1 MTAQVQ
7 HLFVEVFP
15 IETIPHL
22 QAYLVQMS
30 DGSTP
35 KFGSKL
41 AYRLRHKLP
50 GCWVWADGR
59 MLTDTP
65 PEPMKLLM
73 ALDAI
78 KEEQPKTYGKLALLE
93 EDYAW
98 QPTPEIIARF
108 VIRGPLNALGNTI
121 GQALASTGARVGNA
135 RTERE
140 SQASA
145 WVVNGEPAVSFS
157 IVSHLIYATDLYTY
171 ALGVEKT
178 SELVGLRVAEMSST
192 MQGEIVKVVGAVNDH
207 RERLLKLSQRET
219 MRERLRASPA
229 DDLVVRVKS
238 GQNEYD
244 YVASALHV
252 MIGVDNAQDFGI
264 NPQQAAKALRL
275 KPAQRAQII
284 RQIADI
290 AKRAQLVRNAYS
302 TQNAPDHFTTSTP
315 GIEIMLGGKRTR
327 PYDVER
333 LPQDLKTSGPFWE
346 QERFKQE
353 PIRVAIINTL
363 TEATAD
369 FLEAMQR
376 SIEKDFGFRVEI
388 VRERRVK
395 VISRANIE
403 SAVRALHKEAF
414 DVLLVFLE
422 NQSGEDAEDAV
433 GDRLIK
439 AQTVGRGIPCLVVH
453 EATLHRPDAMPHLI
467 TGIYARAG
475 NIPYLLAEPLGYA
488 DFVVGL
494 DVFRQQKKSG
504 EILTCAARVYRKDGA
519 FLGSQIVSTPLAPEQ
534 EVSYDALATLFP
546 KTMFGKKRVLI
557 HNDGR
562 FRREFLNILNQWGD
576 EISATLYPVEINR
589 RGVPRLYALAN
600 GKVDSPP
607 YGATFRLNDHEAF
620 VVVSVSPEDATPQ
633 PLHIRAEPPLTIEQA
648 IHSVVAFTTL
658 HYGAFMTPKLPV
670 TIHNADYLRESFL
683 RGITPEKLEGN
694 LPYWL

>member
-1 MTAQVQ
+1 MATQVQ

-15 IETIPHL
+15 IETVPDL
-22 QAYLVQMS
+22 RAYQIQMS
-30 DGSTP
+30 DGSAP

-41 AYRLRHKLP
+41 AYRLRQKLD

-73 ALDAI
+73 AIDAI
-78 KEEQPKTYGKLALLE
+78 KEEQPKTYGKLSLLE

-98 QPTPEIIARF
+98 QPTPEIVARF
-108 VIRGPLNALGNTI
+108 VIRGPLNALGDTI
-121 GQALASTGARVGNA
+121 VQALSSANARVGNA
-135 RTERE
+135 QVQRE
-140 SQASA
+140 SLASA

-171 ALGVEKT
+171 ALGVEKPN
-178 SELVGLRVAEMSST
+178 ELVGLRVTDMTST
-192 MQGEIVKVVGAVNDH
+192 MQGEIIKVVGRVSDH
-207 RERLLKLSQRET
+207 RERLLKLTQRET
-219 MRERLRASPA
+219 MRQLLRAAPG
-229 DDLVVRVKS
+229 DDLVVKVKS

-244 YVASALHV
+244 YVASALNV
-252 MIGVDNAQDFGI
+252 MIGMDNAQDFGVS
-264 NPQQAAKALRL
+264 PQQAAKTLRL

-284 RQIADI
+284 KQIADI
-290 AKRAQLVRNAYS
+290 GKRAQLIRNAYS
-302 TQNAPDHFTTSTP
+302 TQNAPDLFTTSAP
-315 GIEIMLGGKRTR
+315 KIEIMLGNKRTR

-333 LPQDLKTSGPFWE
+333 LPQDLKANGPYW
-346 QERFKQE
+346 QCERFNEE
-353 PIRVAIINTL
+353 PVRVAIINTL
-363 TEATAD
+363 TEATGD

-376 SIEKDFGFRVEI
+376 SIERDFGFQMDI

-395 VISRANIE
+395 VISRPNIE
-403 SAVRALHKEAF
+403 SAVRALQKETF

-422 NQSGEDAEDAV
+422 NQSGDEGEDAV

-439 AQTVGRGIPCLVVH
+439 SQTVGRGIPCLVVH

-475 NIPYLLAEPLGYA
+475 NIPYLLSEPLTYA

-494 DVFRQQKKSG
+494 DMFREQKKNG

-519 FLGSQIVSTPLAPEQ
+519 LLHSQIVSAPLAAGE
-534 EVSYDALATLFP
+534 EVPYDVLATLFP
-546 KTMFGKKRVLI
+546 QKTFGKKRVLI
-557 HNDGR
+557 HNNGR
-562 FRREFLNILNQWGD
+562 FRREFLNILKLWGE
-576 EISATLYPVEINR
+576 EIGATLHPVEITR

-607 YGATFRLNDHEAF
+607 FGATFRLSDQEAL
-620 VVVSVSPEDATPQ
+620 VILSVSPEDATPQ
-633 PLHIRAEPPLTIEQA
+633 PLHIRSEEPLAIEQA
-648 IHSVVAFTTL
+648 IHSVMAFTML
-658 HYGAFMTPKLPV
+658 HYGAFKTPKLPV

>member
-15 IETIPHL
+15 VETSPYL
-22 QAYLVQMS
+22 QAHNVQLS
-30 DGSTP
+30 DGSAP

-41 AYRLRHKLP
+41 AYRLRQKLA
-50 GCWVWADGR
+50 GCWVWADNR

-73 ALDAI
+73 ALDTI
-78 KEEQPKTYGKLALLE
+78 KEEQPKTYGKLTLLE

-108 VIRGPLNALGNTI
+108 VIRGPLNALGETI
-121 GQALASTGARVGNA
+121 GQALASTSARVGNA
-135 RTERE
+135 RIERE
-140 SQASA
+140 SQAST

-171 ALGVEKT
+171 ALGIEKT
-178 SELVGLRVAEMSST
+178 SELVGLRVADMSST
-192 MQGEIVKVVGAVNDH
+192 MQGEIVKVVGGVNDH
-207 RERLLKLSQRET
+207 RERLLKLTQRET
-219 MRERLRASPA
+219 MRELLRAAPA
-229 DDLVVRVKS
+229 DDVVVKVKS

-244 YVASALHV
+244 YVASTLHV
-252 MIGVDNAQDFGI
+252 MIGIDNAQDFGI
-264 NPQQAAKALRL
+264 SPQQAAKVLRL

-290 AKRAQLVRNAYS
+290 AKRTQLVRNAYS
-302 TQNAPDHFTTSTP
+302 TQNAPELFTTSAP
-315 GIEIMLGGKRTR
+315 QIEIMLGSQRTR

-333 LPQDLKTSGPFWE
+333 LPQDLKANGPFWE
-346 QERFKQE
+346 HERFKQE
-353 PIRVAIINTL
+353 PIRVAILNTL
-363 TEATAD
+363 TQMTAD

-376 SIEKDFGFRVEI
+376 SIEKDFHFRMEI
-388 VRERRVK
+388 VRERKVK

-403 SAVRALHKEAF
+403 SAVRALQKETF

-422 NQSGEDAEDAV
+422 NQSDEDAEDAV
-433 GDRLIK
+433 GDRLVK

-453 EATLHRPDAMPHLI
+453 EATLHSPDAMPHLI

-475 NIPYLLAEPLGYA
+475 NLPYLLAEPLSYV

-494 DVFRQQKKSG
+494 DMFREQKKSG
-504 EILTCAARVYRKDGA
+504 EALTCAARIYRKDGA
-519 FLGSQIVSTPLAPEQ
+519 LLVSQIVSAPLAPE
-534 EVSYDALATLFP
+534 EEIPYDALTSLFP
-546 KTMFGKKRVLI
+546 EKLLGKKRVLI

-562 FRREFLNILNQWGD
+562 FRREFLNILKRWGD
-576 EISATLYPVEINR
+576 EIGATLYPVEIMR

-620 VVVSVSPEDATPQ
+620 VVVSISPEDATPQ
-633 PLHIRAEPPLTIEQA
+633 PLHIRTEPPLTIEQA
-648 IHSVVAFTTL
+648 IHSVMAFTTL
-658 HYGAFMTPKLPV
+658 HYGAFKTPKLPV
-670 TIHNADYLRESFL
+670 TIHNTDYLRESFL

>member
-15 IETIPHL
+15 VETIPYL
-22 QAYLVQMS
+22 QAYNVQMG
-30 DGSTP
+30 DGSAP

-41 AYRLRHKLP
+41 AYRLRQKLP
-50 GCWVWADGR
+50 GYWVWADGR

-78 KEEQPKTYGKLALLE
+78 KEEQPKTYSRLTLLE
-93 EDYAW
+93 QDYAW

-108 VIRGPLNALGNTI
+108 VVRGPLNALGETI
-121 GQALASTGARVGNA
+121 GQALASTSARVGNA
-135 RTERE
+135 RIERE
-140 SQASA
+140 SQAST
-145 WVVNGEPAVSFS
+145 WVVNGESAVSFS

-178 SELVGLRVAEMSST
+178 SELVGLRVADMSST
-192 MQGEIVKVVGAVNDH
+192 MQGEIIKVVGNVNSH
-207 RERLLKLSQRET
+207 RDRLLNLTQREA
-219 MRERLRASPA
+219 MRELLRAAPA
-229 DDLVVRVKS
+229 DDLVVKVKS

-252 MIGVDNAQDFGI
+252 MIGIDNSQDFGI
-264 NPQQAAKALRL
+264 SPQQAAKALRL

-302 TQNAPDHFTTSTP
+302 TQNAPDLFATSAP
-315 GIEIMLGGKRTR
+315 NIEIMLGGKRAR
-327 PYDVER
+327 PYDVDR
-333 LPQDLKTSGPFWE
+333 LPQDLKFNGPFWE
-346 QERFKQE
+346 HERFKQE
-353 PIRVAIINTL
+353 PVRVAILNTL
-363 TEATAD
+363 TQITAD

-376 SIEKDFGFRVEI
+376 SIEKDFGFRMEI
-388 VRERRVK
+388 VRERKVK

-403 SAVRALHKEAF
+403 SAVRALQKETF

-422 NQSGEDAEDAV
+422 NQSNEDAEDAV

-439 AQTVGRGIPCLVVH
+439 TQTVGRGIPCLVVH
-453 EATLHRPDAMPHLI
+453 EATLNRPDAMPHLI

-475 NIPYLLAEPLGYA
+475 NIPYLLAEPLAYA

-494 DVFRQQKKSG
+494 DVFREKKKSG
-504 EILTCAARVYRKDGA
+504 EIITCAARIYRKDGA
-519 FLGSQIVSTPLAPEQ
+519 LLTSQIVSAPLAPE
-534 EVSYDALATLFP
+534 EEIPYDLFAALLP
-546 KTMFGKKRVLI
+546 KRLLGKKRVLV

-562 FRREFLNILNQWGD
+562 FRREFLNALYLWGN
-576 EISATLYPVEINR
+576 EIETELYPVEIMKR
-589 RGVPRLYALAN
+589 SVPRLYALAN

-620 VVVSVSPEDATPQ
+620 VIVSISPEDATPQ
-633 PLHIRAEPPLTIEQA
+633 PLHIRTDSPLTIGQA
-648 IHSVVAFTTL
+648 IHSIMAFTKL
-658 HYGAFMTPKLPV
+658 HYGAFKTPKLPV
-670 TIHNADYLRESFL
+670 TIHNTDYLRESFL
-683 RGITPEKLEGN
+683 RGIAPEKTESN